1 MFTMQERTCWRL
13 CTIVILLMCKYMPMF
28 GMLFICC
35 KWGKKKK
42 VNHKAIRLPLS
53 PLDLQTAEVT
63 SFLKLRFTMWRF
75 YWKGINY
82 RFYVTYLQVFVFLLA
97 DVRILCRC
105 GRVNVVADVTTV
117 ISDSV
122 QCNLWS
128 MFDYDKIWLT
138 VEKGKS
144 FLAYIQI
151 LCSYAQMKFSFLFG
165 ESAFGQWYLTNFALT
180 LSGVHKRKHP
190 VTFLYRILGDIHLLN
205 SSNTLYQK
213 WRIKAL
219 TRWPCL
225 LAGSGCSIDF
235 RWTRSTFIVW

>member
-1 MFTMQERTCWRL
+1 M
-13 CTIVILLMCKYMPMF
+13 
-28 GMLFICC
+28 
-35 KWGKKKK
+35 GKKKK

-75 YWKGINY
+75 YWKWINY

-97 DVRILCRC
+97 NVWILCRC

-128 MFDYDKIWLT
+128 MFDYVKIWLKM
-138 VEKGKS
+138 EKGRS
-144 FLAYIQI
+144 FLAYIKI
-151 LCSYAQMKFSFLFG
+151 LYSYAQMKFCFCLGFLF
-165 ESAFGQWYLTNFALT
+165 AFGQWYLTNIALT
-180 LSGVHKRKHP
+180 LYGVHKRKHP
-190 VTFLYRILGDIHLLN
+190 VTFLCRILGNIHLLN

-235 RWTRSTFIVW
+235 IWTRSTFILW

>member
-1 MFTMQERTCWRL
+1 M
-13 CTIVILLMCKYMPMF
+13 
-28 GMLFICC
+28 
-35 KWGKKKK
+35 GKKKK

-75 YWKGINY
+75 YWKWINY

-97 DVRILCRC
+97 NVWILCRC

-128 MFDYDKIWLT
+128 MFDYVKIWLKM
-138 VEKGKS
+138 EKGKS

-151 LCSYAQMKFSFLFG
+151 LYSYAQMKFCFCLGFLF
-165 ESAFGQWYLTNFALT
+165 AFGQWYLTNIALT
-180 LSGVHKRKHP
+180 LYGVHKRKHP
-190 VTFLYRILGDIHLLN
+190 VTFLCRILGNIHLLN

-235 RWTRSTFIVW
+235 IWTRSTFILW

>member
-1 MFTMQERTCWRL
+1 M
-13 CTIVILLMCKYMPMF
+13 
-28 GMLFICC
+28 
-35 KWGKKKK
+35 GKKKK

-75 YWKGINY
+75 YWKWINY

-97 DVRILCRC
+97 NVWILCRC

-128 MFDYDKIWLT
+128 MFDYVKIWLKM
-138 VEKGKS
+138 EKGRS

-151 LCSYAQMKFSFLFG
+151 LYSYAQMKFCFCLGFLF
-165 ESAFGQWYLTNFALT
+165 AFGQWYLTNIALT
-180 LSGVHKRKHP
+180 LYGVHKRKHP
-190 VTFLYRILGDIHLLN
+190 VTFLCRILGNIHLLN

-235 RWTRSTFIVW
+235 IWTRSTFILW

>member
-138 VEKGKS
+138 
-144 FLAYIQI
+144 
-151 LCSYAQMKFSFLFG
+151 
-165 ESAFGQWYLTNFALT
+165 
-180 LSGVHKRKHP
+180 GVHKRKHP

-235 RWTRSTFIVW
+235 RWTRSTFIV